1 MWMEGGQDLE
11 WVMMLEGK
19 LAKVLEEGLKSG
31 LVMVL
36 VVELAQVLALEL
48 VVVTEVALA
57 LEWEMV
63 WTGM

>member
-63 WTGM
+63 